1 MQDFAYLRHLTLG
14 QYLPRQSVIHALDPR
29 VKLIGLAALA
39 VAITVNASYTA
50 NVVLLAATLALAVGA
65 RISPLSIL
73 RGLAPAAPVIVL
85 FAAIQVVFYR
95 SGYGPTTVPRPV
107 LTWGPLVI
115 TDAGIRAVII
125 SLARLVQLW
134 LLTSLLTNTTPIST
148 LARGVEAL
156 LQPLS
161 RLGFPGHELSLVF
174 TVALRFLPVFALEL
188 EDVMK
193 AQVSRGVD
201 WQVGRLAFIRNSRRV
216 ASLLIPLFAAALRR
230 AEELATAMEAR
241 CYTSGRG
248 RTHMLALSFRG
259 SDWFAL
265 ALTLLFSV
273 IFVVARNWFAW

>member
-1 MQDFAYLRHLTLG
+1 MQDFAYLRHITLG
-14 QYLPRQSVIHALDPR
+14 QYLPRQSVVHTLDPR
-29 VKLIGLAALA
+29 VKLLGLAALA

-50 NVVLLAATLALAVGA
+50 NVVLLVATLVLALAS
-65 RISPLSIL
+65 RISPAIIL
-73 RGLAPAAPVIVL
+73 RGLVPAVPVIVV
-85 FAAIQVVFYR
+85 FSAIQVLFFQ
-95 SGYGPTTVPRPV
+95 GGFGPTTEPRAV
-107 LTWGPLVI
+107 LTWGALVI

-148 LARGVEAL
+148 LARGLESL
-156 LQPLS
+156 LLPLS

-174 TVALRFLPVFALEL
+174 TVALRFVPVFALEL

-193 AQVSRGVD
+193 AQVARGVE
-201 WQVGRLAFIRNSRRV
+201 WHAGRLAFVRNARRV

-248 RTHMLALSFRG
+248 RTHMLSLTFAARDWAALG
-259 SDWFAL
+259 
-265 ALTLLFSV
+265 LTLTFCAIL
-273 IFVVARNWFAW
+273 VVARNWFAW